1 MSHWPASEAAHSGVD
16 PLSGA
21 LRPTDPG
28 PEAPRVATPG
38 SVPERWER
46 RGEIGAGGMG
56 TVAIVFDRWL
66 GREVAL
72 KTPASDEDRDRL
84 LREALVT
91 ARLDHPGIVA
101 IFDAGTRPDGSPWF
115 AMRLVRGRSLADQL
129 AGATIADRPRLL
141 RHVRAAA
148 DAVAYAHDKGVVH
161 RDLKPANIMI
171 GSFGETQ
178 VIDWGLALSPELPS
192 PDPGR
197 AGTPAAMSPEQAR
210 GEPLDRRADVY
221 ALGAILRQVLSGRP
235 LFEATDRQTTLAALA
250 ADRVPPFEPDDVPPE
265 LVAIVRRAMAPR
277 AADRYPD
284 AQAFA
289 DDLGRWLDGA
299 RVQAHDYS
307 ALELARRLV
316 AAWRVPLIVGG
327 LALIALVTLMAIE
340 RSHVSDARDRSEEH
354 LARALV
360 LEDRVGAPVARGTS
374 HRTGLVLF
382 TSGSSGPRVA
392 TPVAGR
398 FTTSSYPGLS
408 TEARYILSSLA
419 LMQSVRGPFGSL
431 RVAGPFRRPP
441 IIGPVRLNS
450 FAPIRL
456 VLSSSSASAP
466 SASQSVVRHG
476 SIRNRRV
483 GRCPPSSAVP
493 RSVPVCPPVARPWSP
508 SLRLRPCGRRFG
520 AGFRR
525 PCGNTRPSDFCRAII
540 LRPFVLGTTA
550 RAEPGRSPW
559 VRPAFFVATSSPIHP
574 RLVRISDF
582 AAGGRLTRRGC
593 LTALRLRSIQ
603 PRTYDFH
610 QTSPRGLLRL
620 LSPSKDLVLQVDA
633 LVSSVSGSLRRAPG
647 LDFHLLIAGHARRT
661 PRQRS
666 RARRGPVVL
675 PAKAGARQQAT

>member
-1 MSHWPASEAAHSGVD
+1 MALSIPSGRLSHRLVHHG
-16 PLSGA
+16 L
-21 LRPTDPG
+21 
-28 PEAPRVATPG
+28 G
-38 SVPERWER
+38 SY
-46 RGEIGAGGMG
+46 
-56 TVAIVFDRWL
+56 
-66 GREVAL
+66 REV
-72 KTPASDEDRDRL
+72 
-84 LREALVT
+84 
-91 ARLDHPGIVA
+91 
-101 IFDAGTRPDGSPWF
+101 
-115 AMRLVRGRSLADQL
+115 
-129 AGATIADRPRLL
+129 
-141 RHVRAAA
+141 
-148 DAVAYAHDKGVVH
+148 
-161 RDLKPANIMI
+161 
-171 GSFGETQ
+171 
-178 VIDWGLALSPELPS
+178 
-192 PDPGR
+192 
-197 AGTPAAMSPEQAR
+197 
-210 GEPLDRRADVY
+210 PLN
-221 ALGAILRQVLSGRP
+221 
-235 LFEATDRQTTLAALA
+235 
-250 ADRVPPFEPDDVPPE
+250 
-265 LVAIVRRAMAPR
+265 
-277 AADRYPD
+277 
-284 AQAFA
+284 
-289 DDLGRWLDGA
+289 
-299 RVQAHDYS
+299 
-307 ALELARRLV
+307 
-316 AAWRVPLIVGG
+316 
-327 LALIALVTLMAIE
+327 
-340 RSHVSDARDRSEEH
+340 
-354 LARALV
+354 
-360 LEDRVGAPVARGTS
+360 RVGAPVARGTS

-661 PRQRS
+661 PSGLDQARGASPELRS
-666 RARRGPVVL
+666 RPAVSPLTRRRFGANVPRECPRPHAIRIGPRCRTRPTSRRPRTLRRSPTVPSAPLASRRRSCTAR
-675 PAKAGARQQAT
+675 ARFASSTRSAPKLRRPR